1 VTVAARHS
9 GRAPDRTIPPRWSGK
24 AAPEQRDDAVARTST
39 TTGSRL
45 RARLARLAAVGMIA
59 VLPLVAVPGTASAA
73 GSVVPNVDCYRDNGN
88 GTFWVVLGYDNTTGS
103 SKTYAYGTAN
113 QVYPTRLQGQQPKTF
128 AKGTVHGAWRVL
140 LSFDEIFYQNARWVL
155 NGQTLQYSNY
165 VQYATVCPP
174 STVLPADGNGI
185 GTAVAVGGAG
195 AVGAVVL
202 VRFRRRLDRLSNQ
215 PATVTTA

>member
-1 VTVAARHS
+1 M
-9 GRAPDRTIPPRWSGK
+9 PPGWSGK

-39 TTGSRL
+39 TTGSRI
-45 RARLARLAAVGMIA
+45 RARLARLAAVGVIA
-59 VLPLVAVPGTASAA
+59 ALSLFAVPGTASAA
-73 GSVVPNVDCYRDNGN
+73 GSVAPIVDCYRDNGN
-88 GTFWVVLGYDNTTGS
+88 GTFWVVLGYNNTTGS

-113 QVYPTRLQGQQPKTF
+113 QVYPTRLQGQQPSTF

-140 LSFDEIFYQNARWVL
+140 LSYDEIFNQRARWVL
-155 NGQTLQYSNY
+155 NGTTLQYSQY
-165 VQYATVCPP
+165 VQYAVVCPP

-195 AVGAVVL
+195 AVGAFVL
-202 VRFRRRLDRLSNQ
+202 IRFRRRLDRLANQ